1 MVQLWEIDVI
11 SHISHR
17 LKCHKRRIDCSE
29 TGKRRK
35 GEPEI
40 LKYPTSFYN
49 ETDFAMRGI
58 ISE

>member
-11 SHISHR
+11 S
-17 LKCHKRRIDCSE
+17 KGHKRRKNCSE

-40 LKYPTSFYN
+40 LRYPTSFWN

-58 ISE
+58 IPE